1 MGGTRGYGHIATS
14 RVRGYNTLLVP
25 LYGFLAGD
33 TLGLLVLV
41 HDEDRVH
48 TIAEQLQLAAC
59 VRVAPRAQAQVYFRG
74 QRLDPQLTVSKAGL
88 APLDRVDVVP
98 EEG

>member
-1 MGGTRGYGHIATS
+1 
-14 RVRGYNTLLVP
+14 
-25 LYGFLAGD
+25 
-33 TLGLLVLV
+33 
-41 HDEDRVH
+41 
-48 TIAEQLQLAAC
+48 
-59 VRVAPRAQAQVYFRG
+59 VYFRG

>member
-1 MGGTRGYGHIATS
+1 M
-14 RVRGYNTLLVP
+14 LVP

-33 TLGLLVLV
+33 TIGLLVLV
-41 HDEDRVH
+41 HDHDR
-48 TIAEQLQLAAC
+48 IADVADCLQQAAS
-59 VRVAPRAQAQVYFRG
+59 VRVRPRPRARVYFNG
-74 QRLDPQLTVSKAGL
+74 TLLDPGLSVEGAGL

>member
-1 MGGTRGYGHIATS
+1 MGGTRGCVHITAM
-14 RVRGYNTLLVP
+14 RFWGDNKLLVP

-41 HDEDRVH
+41 HDDDRVH
-48 TIAEQLQLAAC
+48 AIAEQLQLAAC
-59 VRVAPRAQAQVYFRG
+59 VRVAPRAHAQVYFRG
-74 QRLDPQLTVSKAGL
+74 EQLDPQLTVSKAGL

>member
-1 MGGTRGYGHIATS
+1 MGGTRGYEHIATI
-14 RVRGYNTLLVP
+14 RVWRYNTLLVP

-41 HDEDRVH
+41 HDDDRIH
-48 TIAEQLQLAAC
+48 AIADQLQLAAC
-59 VRVAPRAQAQVYFRG
+59 VRVAPRAHAQVYFRG
-74 QRLDPQLTVSKAGL
+74 ERLDPQLTVSKAGL
-88 APLDRVDVVP
+88 TPLDRVDVVP

>member
-14 RVRGYNTLLVP
+14 RVRRYNTLLVP

-88 APLDRVDVVP
+88 TPLDRVDVVP

>member
-1 MGGTRGYGHIATS
+1 M
-14 RVRGYNTLLVP
+14 LVP

-33 TLGLLVLV
+33 TLGLVLLV
-41 HDEDRVH
+41 HDDDRVQA
-48 TIAEQLQLAAC
+48 IAEQLQLAAC
-59 VRVAPRAQAQVYFRG
+59 VRVAPRARAQVYFRG
-74 QRLDPQLTVSKAGL
+74 QRLDPELAVSEAGL

>member
-14 RVRGYNTLLVP
+14 RVRRYNTLLVP

-98 EEG
+98 EER

>member
-1 MGGTRGYGHIATS
+1 M
-14 RVRGYNTLLVP
+14 LVP

-33 TLGLLVLV
+33 TLGLVVQV
-41 HDEDRVH
+41 HDDDRVH
-48 TIAEQLQLAAC
+48 AIAEQLQLAAC
-59 VRVAPRAQAQVYFRG
+59 VRVAPRAHAQVYFRG
-74 QRLDPQLTVSKAGL
+74 QRLDPELTVSEAGL

>member
-1 MGGTRGYGHIATS
+1 MGGTRGYGHIATI
-14 RVRGYNTLLVP
+14 RVWKYSTLLVP

-74 QRLDPQLTVSKAGL
+74 ERLDPQLTVSKAGL